1 MAKNGYLTHWTRL
14 ANAVVQLQ
22 RGKEAEQ
29 QATVVWRH
37 TRSRV
42 CVSSLTDH
50 AGEAAFAWLDDD
62 AEWAAFVSG
71 ALVATNLRYAS
82 VLGGVHPDTLG
93 MDASTQDK
101 PAMVDELDNMG

>member
-1 MAKNGYLTHWTRL
+1 MQWCSCS
-14 ANAVVQLQ
+14 VVKRQSSKPLC
-22 RGKEAEQ
+22 G
-29 QATVVWRH
+29 ATQS
-37 TRSRV
+37 SRV

-62 AEWAAFVSG
+62 VEWAAFVSG

-101 PAMVDELDNMG
+101 PAMVDELDYMG